1 MLDIEFFYFTY
12 EPGRLQYF
20 NMKNQTE
27 LKPPRFRKMTVTLPE
42 EEWKR
47 FVEAHPQPVQWII
60 EKIQSSLN
68 ENEIKAA
75 K

>member
-1 MLDIEFFYFTY
+1 
-12 EPGRLQYF
+12 
-20 NMKNQTE
+20 MKDQAE
-27 LKPPRFRKMTVTLPE
+27 LKLPRFRKMTVTLPE

-68 ENEIKAA
+68 ENEIKTA

>member
-1 MLDIEFFYFTY
+1 
-12 EPGRLQYF
+12 
-20 NMKNQTE
+20 MKNQTE